1 MVTCQGKCNFDRLN
15 ATEWSETVE
24 SVEKS
29 EILPPFPQQNDDGGG
44 EKKKPANFAVIVEKT
59 AADAKGRH
67 GDKRR
72 RDSI

>member
-1 MVTCQGKCNFDRLN
+1 MEN
-15 ATEWSETVE
+15 
-24 SVEKS
+24 VEKS

-44 EKKKPANFAVIVEKT
+44 EKKRPANSAVIVEKT
-59 AADAKGRH
+59 AADAKSRH